1 MSKYFEYF
9 NLFSRSPT
17 LRVNARDKPSS
28 IFGSIIGF
36 LAISILIGAISFILN
51 EYFSRLN
58 YTINS
63 YTDNL
68 TKPNINLK
76 DFKLGF
82 KLINSA
88 AKEIPDID
96 RLFKI
101 SAIYWDIHNPEF
113 GDNTT
118 GIMTR
123 PIKIPII
130 KCDQYK
136 NDSLFFD
143 DFTNYA
149 KNFKYIDC
157 LDIPNLNLNITGAY
171 GNLGQ

>member
-17 LRVNARDKPSS
+17 LRVNAKDKPSS

-36 LAISILIGAISFILN
+36 LAISILITAISYFLN
-51 EYFSRLN
+51 EFFSRLN

-82 KLINSA
+82 QLVNS
-88 AKEIPDID
+88 KGNDIPDID

-101 SAIYWDIHNPEF
+101 SALFWDLNNPEF
-113 GDNTT
+113 GYNKT
-118 GIMTR
+118 GIIAR
-123 PIKIPII
+123 PIKIPVI

-136 NDSLFFD
+136 NDSLFYENFVN
-143 DFTNYA
+143 FS
-149 KNFKYIDC
+149 KNFESMDC

>member
-36 LAISILIGAISFILN
+36 LAISILITAISYFLN
-51 EYFSRLN
+51 EFFSRLN

-68 TKPNINLK
+68 TKPNIDLK

-82 KLINSA
+82 KLVNSRGND
-88 AKEIPDID
+88 IPDID

-101 SAIYWDIHNPEF
+101 SAISWDIHIPQLS
-113 GDNTT
+113 DNTSS
-118 GIMTR
+118 ISAI
-123 PIKIPII
+123 PNEIPII

-136 NDSLFFD
+136 NDSLFYENFA
-143 DFTNYA
+143 NYA

-157 LDIPNLNLNITGAY
+157 LDIQSLNRNITGTY
-171 GNLGQ
+171 GNLGK